1 MPSYEIS
8 GYPENTTCKQFLG
21 YMLGL
26 MGKNGMISPD
36 DKLVA
41 YWYTDSDFN
50 IDYDIQYMN
59 GFNRTTDEDIT
70 INSLTSGSEDN
81 VLVSGSGFGI
91 TFENPYMTQDILD
104 DICENICP
112 FTYTPCNVSWRGNP
126 ALQISDIVK
135 VEDKQGNYYNVL
147 LNEHTLLLTG
157 MNSSIVCKGE
167 TEIDA
172 VMSQSPTD
180 IKLNKL
186 YGTLTDA
193 FKNTTDRI
201 LGNQGGYYKVDMNE
215 EGFPSG
221 WTIMNTP
228 ELTDSTHLW
237 KFTSGGLGY
246 SEDGGKTFTNIA
258 FDLEG
263 NFSANA
269 ITTGV
274 LQGEMFELNLMTGV
288 IKIGK
293 RDDNGEISNPSFYL
307 NEKGELTIQAFDE
320 IKDELKVKKY
330 TVAIENTGT
339 ELFMATDTVTLSA
352 ILFADNED
360 VTDDQ
365 IDVQFQWYKNNT
377 AFKIGKS
384 IIVTPN
390 DVDVYANIY
399 CAITLGDVIKNTQ
412 TVTITD
418 NNDIAN
424 LGNSFL
430 DTNTSLVQTLDGETY
445 FPDWTVN
452 NAVITPA
459 IINGVVN
466 VDLNECEI
474 TYKRVV
480 NNTESNLISGETV
493 SDGILA
499 VNKNILTKESP
510 SITYVCYVTYKNSE
524 IKLYASFYLNVV
536 AQDGQDGSNG
546 ENGISVTNVITYFA
560 LSSSDTQEPAGGW
573 ITTKPTRSE
582 GQWLWRK
589 DVTKLSDGTE
599 ITTPAYV
606 VTGDKGDTG
615 PQGGQGIP
623 GPKGDDGISSYF
635 YVRYSQNANGNP
647 MTESAV
653 GALYMGVCVTTSSDA
668 PASYTEYKWTKI
680 KGDQGEQGIQG
691 PNGSNGKS
699 SYLHVKYSDNGTSF
713 TANGG
718 ETPGKYIGTYVDF
731 NQTDSTTFSDYTWV
745 KIEGP
750 QGVQGPKG
758 DDGVQYYTWLKYADT
773 PTSGMSD
780 DPAGKDYIGL
790 AYNKTTPTESSNYS
804 DYTWSKI
811 KGEKGDQGIQGP
823 SGDDGQT
830 LYTWVKYATSA
841 SGANMSDDPTNKTY
855 IGLAYN
861 KTTATESN
869 NANDYTWSLIKGDK
883 GDTGATGPAG
893 KGVQGTP
900 AITYQA
906 GTSGTTPPTGN
917 WVSSIPSVPAGQ
929 YLWSRTII
937 TYTDNSTSTIYSVAR
952 NGNDG
957 KDGQDGADGK
967 SIDKTT
973 ITYQASNSGTTV
985 PSGAWTSSIPATTA
999 GQYLWTRTVISYS
1012 DDTTSTS
1019 YSVGRNGTNGAD
1031 AAVMSDT
1038 APDDKNKLWYDTA
1051 NDLLKYWNGETWEVV
1066 NDYAGDLNDMKQQIT
1081 TEYNSA
1087 INQLKNSLTTLV
1099 EEISTTSTANTEAIN
1114 NLSSQIAQ
1122 NATSITMATTSIQQI
1137 TDKITGL
1144 TTKEE
1149 ISQWARFENGI
1160 LELGSSDSP
1169 FAVKLSQT
1177 ELGFYQNGT
1186 RIAYLSN
1193 QQLNISQAVV
1203 MQQINLGPYQ
1213 IVYDEDYGLLI
1224 R

>member
-1 MPSYEIS
+1 M
-8 GYPENTTCKQFLG
+8 
-21 YMLGL
+21 
-26 MGKNGMISPD
+26 
-36 DKLVA
+36 
-41 YWYTDSDFN
+41 
-50 IDYDIQYMN
+50 
-59 GFNRTTDEDIT
+59 
-70 INSLTSGSEDN
+70 
-81 VLVSGSGFGI
+81 
-91 TFENPYMTQDILD
+91 
-104 DICENICP
+104 
-112 FTYTPCNVSWRGNP
+112 
-126 ALQISDIVK
+126 
-135 VEDKQGNYYNVL
+135 
-147 LNEHTLLLTG
+147 
-157 MNSSIVCKGE
+157 
-167 TEIDA
+167 
-172 VMSQSPTD
+172 
-180 IKLNKL
+180 
-186 YGTLTDA
+186 
-193 FKNTTDRI
+193 
-201 LGNQGGYYKVDMNE
+201 
-215 EGFPSG
+215 
-221 WTIMNTP
+221 
-228 ELTDSTHLW
+228 
-237 KFTSGGLGY
+237 
-246 SEDGGKTFTNIA
+246 
-258 FDLEG
+258 
-263 NFSANA
+263 
-269 ITTGV
+269 
-274 LQGEMFELNLMTGV
+274 
-288 IKIGK
+288 
-293 RDDNGEISNPSFYL
+293 
-307 NEKGELTIQAFDE
+307 
-320 IKDELKVKKY
+320 
-330 TVAIENTGT
+330 
-339 ELFMATDTVTLSA
+339 
-352 ILFADNED
+352 
-360 VTDDQ
+360 
-365 IDVQFQWYKNNT
+365 
-377 AFKIGKS
+377 
-384 IIVTPN
+384 
-390 DVDVYANIY
+390 
-399 CAITLGDVIKNTQ
+399 
-412 TVTITD
+412 
-418 NNDIAN
+418 
-424 LGNSFL
+424 
-430 DTNTSLVQTLDGETY
+430 
-445 FPDWTVN
+445 
-452 NAVITPA
+452 
-459 IINGVVN
+459 
-466 VDLNECEI
+466 
-474 TYKRVV
+474 
-480 NNTESNLISGETV
+480 
-493 SDGILA
+493 
-499 VNKNILTKESP
+499 
-510 SITYVCYVTYKNSE
+510 
-524 IKLYASFYLNVV
+524 
-536 AQDGQDGSNG
+536 
-546 ENGISVTNVITYFA
+546 
-560 LSSSDTQEPAGGW
+560 
-573 ITTKPTRSE
+573 
-582 GQWLWRK
+582 
-589 DVTKLSDGTE
+589 
-599 ITTPAYV
+599 
-606 VTGDKGDTG
+606 
-615 PQGGQGIP
+615 
-623 GPKGDDGISSYF
+623 
-635 YVRYSQNANGNP
+635 
-647 MTESAV
+647 
-653 GALYMGVCVTTSSDA
+653 
-668 PASYTEYKWTKI
+668 
-680 KGDQGEQGIQG
+680 QGEQGIPG
-691 PNGSNGKS
+691 TNGSDGQT
-699 SYLHVKYSDNGTSF
+699 SYLHIKYSDNGTSF

-773 PTSGMSD
+773 PNSGMSD

-804 DYTWSKI
+804 DYQWSLI
-811 KGEKGDQGIQGP
+811 KGEKGDQGIKGQDGE
-823 SGDDGQT
+823 DGQT

-841 SGANMSDDPTNKTY
+841 SGANMSDNPSGKTY

-861 KTTATESN
+861 KTTATESS
-869 NANDYTWSLIKGDK
+869 NANDYTWSLIKGDKGDK

-893 KGVQGTP
+893 KGVKGTP
-900 AITYQA
+900 AVTYQA
-906 GTSGTTPPTGN
+906 STSQTTPPTGN

-1012 DDTTSTS
+1012 DGTASTS

-1031 AAVMSDT
+1031 ASVMGDT